1 MFETRF
7 RPAIHYWI
15 AGLEPG
21 SISRRGATVRST
33 KAVQVVLTIFMAAA
47 LNLAA
52 SAQNSRSSGHWVSAW
67 STAVHAPLPFPDLP
81 PSPVFENQ
89 TVRMVVRPT
98 IGGERVRIRLSNE
111 FGTAALTIGAAHVA
125 FAAKTAEIVSESD
138 HALTF
143 GGRPSVS
150 IPPGAPV
157 LSDPVNLQVLPFT
170 EIAVSIYLPEKTKA
184 STAHFWGQ
192 HESYIS
198 RPGDF
203 SARPVIPT
211 PTINMSWYWLA
222 DVEVW
227 ASDKTGATV
236 ALGDSITDGVGAK
249 QGDYSD
255 WPDILANRLAA
266 AKDCPSLAVINE
278 GIGGNRLLHNGAGV
292 SALARLDRD
301 VLAQP
306 GVVNLIVL
314 EGINDIRLP
323 HMKLRLPDSTTPKE
337 LPFAGEGVTAQDLI
351 MGLLQIIERAHQH
364 GIRVFGAT
372 LTPDEGAD
380 YHSTDGEA
388 TRQAVNQWIRTSGA
402 FDGVFDFDAAVRD
415 RNHPTQIR
423 EAYHS
428 GDRLHPSAAG
438 FKAMADAID
447 LSLLRSV
454 RCVATQK

>member
-1 MFETRF
+1 MRNM
-7 RPAIHYWI
+7 
-15 AGLEPG
+15 
-21 SISRRGATVRST
+21 
-33 KAVQVVLTIFMAAA
+33 KAAQVVLTMFIAAV
-47 LNLAA
+47 LNLPV
-52 SAQNSRSSGHWVSAW
+52 SAENSSNSGHWVSAW
-67 STAVHAPLPFPDLP
+67 SAAVHTPLPFPDLP

-89 TVRMVVRPT
+89 TIRMVVRPT

-111 FGTAALTIGAAHVA
+111 FGTAALRIGAAHVA
-125 FAAKTAEIVSESD
+125 FAAKAAGIVPESD

-143 GGRPSVS
+143 GGRPWVS

-157 LSDPVNLQVLPFT
+157 LSDPVDLRVLPFT
-170 EIAVSIYLPEKTKA
+170 EITVSIYLPEKTPA

-192 HESYIS
+192 HETYIS
-198 RPGDF
+198 GPGDV
-203 SARPVIPT
+203 SARPDIPT
-211 PTINMSWYWLA
+211 PTINMSWYWLG

-227 ASDKTGATV
+227 ASDKAGATV

-255 WPDILANRLAA
+255 WPDVLANRLAA
-266 AKDCPSLAVINE
+266 EQDCPSLAVINE
-278 GIGGNRLLHNGAGV
+278 GIGGNRILHNGAGV

-314 EGINDIRLP
+314 EGINDIRVPHTKLP
-323 HMKLRLPDSTTPKE
+323 LPDGTMPKE
-337 LPFAGEGVTAQDLI
+337 MPFAGEAVTAQDLI
-351 MGLLQIIERAHQH
+351 MGLRQIIERAHQH

-388 TRQAVNQWIRTSGA
+388 TRQAINQWIRTSGA

-415 RNHPTQIR
+415 PSHPTHFR
-423 EAYHS
+423 EAYQS
-428 GDRLHPSAAG
+428 GDHLHPSAAG
-438 FKAMADAID
+438 FKAMADSID
-447 LSLLRSV
+447 LSLLRSS
-454 RCVATQK
+454 RCVAMQK